1 MGAGRSGTTLLAT
14 LLGGSKHILTL
25 GEMHQF
31 LDHILLHEQCSC
43 QKQIDECEF
52 WKEIYQELLS
62 KYSKDELKSI
72 KEHLE
77 RTESHSRIPHS
88 LFFHDKK
95 YGDFQRELLSL
106 IEKRH
111 LSHSY
116 LDSSK
121 YISKMLQLKKT
132 SGISLKS
139 IYVVRDVRG
148 VISSFKKNVQTPK
161 KPLSTIVYYLLI
173 NFFGT
178 LVYWRYGKKQVLK
191 LRYEDLVE
199 NPSSTMTVLE
209 QFLVI
214 DLEDVKE
221 KIEAEDYFNMPHFIG
236 GNRMTSNRKI
246 RLKSDL
252 KWKSSL
258 SRAKQIF
265 YYFAAAPTMILNK
278 YRV

>member
-72 KEHLE
+72 KENLE
-77 RTESHSRIPHS
+77 RTESHSKIPYS

-209 QFLVI
+209 HFLAI
-214 DLEDVKE
+214 DLKDVKE

-258 SRAKQIF
+258 SRAKQFF